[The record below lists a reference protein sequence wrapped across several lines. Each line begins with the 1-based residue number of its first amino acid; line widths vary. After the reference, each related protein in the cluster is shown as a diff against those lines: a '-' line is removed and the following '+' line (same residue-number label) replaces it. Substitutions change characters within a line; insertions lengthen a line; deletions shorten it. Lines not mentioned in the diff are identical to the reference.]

1 MFFSF
6 LFPCPTTR
14 LLRVALARQVDALL
28 PATYTQ
34 AMSARVMILLPA
46 YNEASRLADVIAG
59 VCSIFGDAAVVVV
72 DDGSGDDTGLQALKA
87 GATVLTLPFN
97 LGYGVA
103 LQAGYKHALR
113 EGYEYVLQMDADGQH
128 DPASIPALLKPVLEN
143 RCDLCIGSR
152 FLEGNSYPIPPG
164 RRLGMAVLRR
174 VASRLTGR
182 TVTDPTSGF
191 QAMNRR
197 VLEFY
202 SRDSFPVDYPD
213 VDVLVMLHRHAF
225 RVLEVP
231 VTMHPR
237 MSGMSLHS
245 GLKPVYYLFKMGV
258 DIPLNLLRREK

>member
-1 MFFSF
+1 M
-6 LFPCPTTR
+6 
-14 LLRVALARQVDALL
+14 L
-28 PATYTQ
+28 PATYTH
-34 AMSARVMILLPA
+34 AMNARVMILLPA
-46 YNEASRLADVIAG
+46 YNEGSRIGTVIAG
-59 VCSIFGDAAVVVV
+59 IRSVFAEADMTVV

-113 EGYEYVLQMDADGQH
+113 EGYKYVVQMDADGQH
-128 DPASIPALLKPVLEN
+128 DPGSIPAVLGPVAED

-152 FLEGNSYPIPPG
+152 FLEGKSYPIPPG
-164 RRLGMAVLRR
+164 RRLGMAILRR

-202 SRDSFPVDYPD
+202 ARDSFPVDYPD
-213 VDVLVMLHRHAF
+213 VDVLVMLHHHGF

-237 MSGMSLHS
+237 TSGMSLHS